1 MGCVAWGYAEKTG
14 KGLGPSWGS
23 HTFTV
28 YKDLCAISVRAHQYR
43 IIVYLLI
50 RQASLAVDD
59 FQELRQR
66 SQ

>member
-1 MGCVAWGYAEKTG
+1 MGPELGAKGE
-14 KGLGPSWGS
+14 GLGRLFWES

-28 YKDLCAISVRAHQYR
+28 YKDLCAITIRAHQYG

-59 FQELRQR
+59 FQELQGRG
-66 SQ
+66 

>member
-1 MGCVAWGYAEKTG
+1 MGPKSERWGG
-14 KGLGPSWGS
+14 QSWES

-28 YKDLCAISVRAHQYR
+28 YKDLSAISIRAHQYG

-59 FQELRQR
+59 FQEL
-66 SQ
+66 